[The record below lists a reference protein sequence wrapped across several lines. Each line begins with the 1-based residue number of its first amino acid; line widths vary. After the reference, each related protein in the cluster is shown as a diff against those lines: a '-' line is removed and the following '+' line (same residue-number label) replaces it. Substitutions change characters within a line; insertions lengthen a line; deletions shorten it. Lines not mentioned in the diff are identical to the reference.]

1 MQTLLLIEDSPAHRA
16 EIRRV
21 LESANL
27 FGRII
32 EASDGIEGLKLLIS
46 EQDVDLVLCDLEM
59 PGLDGE
65 KLLQIKQAQLADR
78 EIPILFLTA
87 STDLNRRVRLLESG
101 ASDTIVK
108 PFHPADLVARLR
120 LHLKLKLLQNELR
133 DKNEVLKGMS
143 TTDHLTELRTRRYL
157 SEVLAVECLRSKRY
171 KSPLSVV
178 MADLDYFK
186 RVNDTYGHA
195 AGDAVLKG
203 TADVLRK
210 NLRATDVAARWGGEE
225 FLVVLPETDLQ
236 GAELWAERWREDIE
250 GHTFEAPDG
259 KTLRVTISIGVAS
272 LSDDMDKQDV
282 LIDAADKALYRAKES
297 GRNRVVVQERPL
309 GDGETDVSSVDVETS
324 EDKPLTVSSKSS
336 FEK

>member
-46 EQDVDLVLCDLEM
+46 EQSVDLVLCDLEM

-65 KLLQIKQAQLADR
+65 KLLQIKQAQLVDR

-87 STDLNRRVRLLESG
+87 STDLDRRVRLLESG
-101 ASDTIVK
+101 ASDTITK

-120 LHLKLKLLQNELR
+120 LHLKLKFLQDELR
-133 DKNEVLKGMS
+133 EKNEVLKGMS

-171 KSPLSVV
+171 RSPLSVV

-186 RVNDTYGHA
+186 LVNDSYGHA
-195 AGDAVLKG
+195 VGDSVLRG
-203 TADVLRK
+203 TADVLRE

-225 FLVVLPETDLQ
+225 FLVVLPEADLQ
-236 GAELWAERWREDIE
+236 GASLWAERWREDIE
-250 GHTFEAPDG
+250 RHEFEEPDG
-259 KTLRVTISIGVAS
+259 KKLKITISIGVATFN
-272 LSDDMDKQDV
+272 DDMDNQGV
-282 LIDAADKALYRAKES
+282 LIDAADKALYRAKEA
-297 GRNRVVVQERPL
+297 GRNRVVVQGITLDE
-309 GDGETDVSSVDVETS
+309 GENAVSSDNLDLS
-324 EDKPLTVSSKSS
+324 EGKPLTVRS
-336 FEK
+336 